1 MSGAPCRGS
10 GPSRGGF
17 TLIEVIGALVIF
29 SLGVIMVLQLTGT
42 LTRQME
48 YAAKTSELVARAQER
63 LDSLEAMPFDS
74 ITVGT
79 RQDTLTVR
87 GTRYV
92 RRSTVTSVTGLLRR
106 IDVSMA
112 PQTAGAGPSYSATSY
127 AATRW

>member
-17 TLIEVIGALVIF
+17 TLIEVIGSLLIF
-29 SLGVIMVLQLTGT
+29 SVGVIMVLQLTGA

-48 YAAKTSELVARAQER
+48 YAAKSSELVARVQER
-63 LDSLEAMPFDS
+63 LDSVEALPFDS
-74 ITVGT
+74 VTVGT

-92 RRSTVTSVTGLLRR
+92 QNATVTSVTGLLRR
-106 IDVSMA
+106 IDVSLT
-112 PQTAGAGPSYSATSY
+112 PQTTGAGPSYSATSY
-127 AATRW
+127 AASLW

>member
-29 SLGVIMVLQLTGT
+29 SLGVIMVLQLTGA

-48 YAAKTSELVARAQER
+48 YAAKSSELVVRAQER
-63 LDSLEAMPFDS
+63 LDSLEALPFDS

-87 GTRYV
+87 GVRYV
-92 RRSTVTSVTGLLRR
+92 RRTTVTSVTGLLRR
-106 IDVSMA
+106 IDVGLA
-112 PQTAGAGPSYSATSY
+112 PQTPGTGPSFTATSY

>member
-17 TLIEVIGALVIF
+17 TLIEVIGSLVIF

-48 YAAKTSELVARAQER
+48 YAAKASELVARAQER

-112 PQTAGAGPSYSATSY
+112 PQTAGRGPSYSATSY
-127 AATRW
+127 AAARW

>member
-10 GPSRGGF
+10 GPSQGGF

-29 SLGVIMVLQLTGT
+29 SLGVIMVLQLTGA

-48 YAAKTSELVARAQER
+48 YAARSSELVVRAQER
-63 LDSLEAMPFDS
+63 LDSLEALPFDS

-87 GTRYV
+87 GIAYV
-92 RRSTVTSVTGLLRR
+92 RRATVTSVTGLLRR
-106 IDVSMA
+106 IEVSLA
-112 PQTAGAGPSYSATSY
+112 PQTTGAGPSYAATSY
-127 AATRW
+127 AAARW